1 MDDMTDV
8 IVKNSWG
15 RKSSMQGSRSKVL
28 IAHFGLALGVQ
39 EGKPILLPIQLSLGG
54 DNDVS
59 TS

>member
-1 MDDMTDV
+1 
-8 IVKNSWG
+8 
-15 RKSSMQGSRSKVL
+15 MQGSRSRVL

-39 EGKPILLPIQLSLGG
+39 EGKPIVLPIQLSLGG